1 MEYTEAIGYGVVSTW
16 LKAGGGST
24 YFLKRPL
31 TEEEKAEV
39 IQDLTDDSVD
49 GEQSYAVLY
58 DPVTK
63 EATAL
68 FGKIPD
74 DYSNEEG

>member
-1 MEYTEAIGYGVVSTW
+1 M
-16 LKAGGGST
+16 
-24 YFLKRPL
+24 
-31 TEEEKAEV
+31 